1 MLARGHRIPK
11 GHGLVGRA
19 AETNTVVLVP
29 DTSQDPGW
37 LANPLLPETKAE
49 AAVPITVGERVLGV
63 LDVQHN
69 VIGGLKQEDADLL
82 QSIANQVA
90 VALQNTR
97 SYAQA
102 QRQADREALINTIGQ
117 KIQNAATVDDA
128 LQVAIRELGRTL
140 GAQRTSV
147 RLNVAAKSRNGQE
160 SPEDSVQDIRR

>member
-1 MLARGHRIPK
+1 SQAGGQILRLAQELRITHGALFDPQGRGRGMAAAQSRLKRKAFQANAIA
-11 GHGLVGRA
+11 LVQPGA
-19 AETNTVVLVP
+19 GMQIEIVL
-29 DTSQDPGW
+29 W
-37 LANPLLPETKAE
+37 
-49 AAVPITVGERVLGV
+49 
-63 LDVQHN
+63 
-69 VIGGLKQEDADLL
+69 QE
-82 QSIANQVA
+82 QVA

-128 LQVAIRELGRTL
+128 IQVAIRELGRTL